1 VFGDQETS
9 SPGWDGHLLL
19 LHWSEPERR
28 SGLAAWIRRG
38 LENDEKVIFAEA
50 DAETPRRSVRSVLQD
65 NGIDVVAATAEGRLC
80 VLPLAEF
87 YPPGGQAEIVEKALA
102 EGYRAVRMSA
112 EARAARAVLSERAY
126 AAYERDMDRLCRRLP
141 LSALCQYD
149 REYAAGPRLVDIAE
163 AHVDGIRER
172 QLDIGGS
179 NGELTLAGEVDLS
192 NEDLLECALRAATN
206 KAAATF
212 WLDLSRV
219 TFLGAGGCR
228 ALLVGTRHFRHQ
240 GGYVLLVAC
249 PPSIERMLRLLGFD
263 RVTGLELVGAD
274 P

>member
-1 VFGDQETS
+1 MFGDHETS
-9 SPGWDGHLLL
+9 SLGWDGHLLL
-19 LHWSEPERR
+19 LHWSEVERR
-28 SGLAAWIRRG
+28 SGLAAWVRRG
-38 LENDEKVIFAEA
+38 LENDEKVIYTEA
-50 DAETPRRSVRSVLQD
+50 DDGTSRRSVRSVLED
-65 NGIDVVAATAEGRLC
+65 NGIDVVAATAEGRLS
-80 VLPLAEF
+80 VLPVAEF
-87 YPPGGQAEIVEKALA
+87 YPPGGQAEVVEKALA

-112 EARAARAVLSERAY
+112 EARAARTVLSEHAY
-126 AAYERDMDRLCRRLP
+126 AAYERHMGRLCRTLP

-149 REYAAGPRLVDIAE
+149 REYAAGQRLPGVAE

-172 QLDIGGS
+172 QLDISGS
-179 NGELTLAGEVDLS
+179 DGELTLAGEIDIS
-192 NEDLLECALRAATN
+192 NEDLLEWALRAATK
-206 KAAATF
+206 KASATF

-219 TFLGAGGCR
+219 TFLSGGGCR

-249 PPSIERMLRLLGFD
+249 PASTERILRLLGLD